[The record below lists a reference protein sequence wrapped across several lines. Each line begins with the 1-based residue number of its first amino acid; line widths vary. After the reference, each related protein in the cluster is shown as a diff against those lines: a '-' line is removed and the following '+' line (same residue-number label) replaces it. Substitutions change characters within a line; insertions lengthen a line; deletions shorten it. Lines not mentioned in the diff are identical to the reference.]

1 MNYTPVY
8 LRDLLPRSFEPAR
21 LSAEEIQKFVE
32 GVNCEMNR
40 LGFTEANEI
49 TARSEVL
56 TGEDYN
62 VRINC
67 RG

>member
-32 GVNCEMNR
+32 GVNWEMNR
-40 LGFTEANEI
+40 LGFTEANRRTEESY
-49 TARSEVL
+49 RL

-62 VRINC
+62 VMINV
-67 RG
+67 